1 MNRLIVLSGVPGSGK
16 SYFSNALKAEKSEG
30 VYVISSDQLRY
41 ELLGNQRDLSQDDK
55 VWKRFYELVREYSDE
70 KEAVVVL
77 DSTNAKKIYRL
88 DNLKPFRH
96 LYDKIDVV
104 VFQLDKETVLKQ
116 NKERENPIPEDALL
130 RLIDEFELP
139 DEEEKEFFDHI
150 DTIKSH
156 HIKQIIKRYL

>member
-1 MNRLIVLSGVPGSGK
+1 MNRLIILSGVPGSGK
-16 SYFSNALKAEKSEG
+16 SYFSSVLKSEKSKD
-30 VYVISSDQLRY
+30 VYIISSDQLRY

-55 VWKRFYELVREYSDE
+55 IWKRFYELAKEYSAIKD
-70 KEAVVVL
+70 AIVVL

-88 DNLKPFRH
+88 DNIKPYRE
-96 LYDKIDVV
+96 LYDEIDTI

-116 NKERENPIPEDALL
+116 NKERDNPIPEDALL

>member
-1 MNRLIVLSGVPGSGK
+1 MNRLIILSGVPGSGK

-30 VYVISSDQLRY
+30 VYIISSDQLRY

-55 VWKRFYELVREYSDE
+55 IWKRFYELAKEYSAIKD
-70 KEAVVVL
+70 ATVVL

-88 DNLKPFRH
+88 DNIKPYRK
-96 LYDKIDVV
+96 LYDEIDVI

-116 NKERENPIPEDALL
+116 NRERENPIPENALL
-130 RLIDEFELP
+130 KLIDEFELP

-150 DTIKSH
+150 DVIKSH
-156 HIKQIIKRYL
+156 RIKQIIKHYL

>member
-16 SYFSNALKAEKSEG
+16 SYFSNALKEQKSEG

-55 VWKRFYELVREYSDE
+55 IWKSFYELVEEYGHKKD
-70 KEAVVVL
+70 ALVIL
-77 DSTNAKKIYRL
+77 DSTNAKKTYRL
-88 DNLKPFRH
+88 DNLKPFRS
-96 LYDKIDVV
+96 LYEQIDVV
-104 VFQLDKETVLKQ
+104 VFQLDKELVLKQ
-116 NKERENPIPEDALL
+116 NLERENPIPEDALL
-130 RLIDEFELP
+130 RLIDGFELP

-150 DTIKSH
+150 DMIKSH

>member
-1 MNRLIVLSGVPGSGK
+1 MTRLIVLSGVPGSGK
-16 SYFSNALKAEKSEG
+16 SYFSNAIKAEKSKG

-55 VWKRFYELVREYSDE
+55 VWKRFYELVKEYGC
-70 KEAVVVL
+70 KKNALVIL

-88 DNLKPFRH
+88 DNLKPFRD
-96 LYDKIDVV
+96 LYDEIDVV
-104 VFQLDKETVLKQ
+104 VFQLDKETVLRQ

-139 DEEEKEFFDHI
+139 DEEEKAFFDHI

>member
-1 MNRLIVLSGVPGSGK
+1 MNRLIILSGVPGSGK
-16 SYFSNALKAEKSEG
+16 SYFSSVLKSEKSEG
-30 VYVISSDQLRY
+30 VYIISSDQLRY

-55 VWKRFYELVREYSDE
+55 IWKRFYELAKEYSSIKD
-70 KEAVVVL
+70 AIVVL

-88 DNLKPFRH
+88 DNIKPYRE
-96 LYDKIDVV
+96 LYDEIDTI

-116 NKERENPIPEDALL
+116 NKERDNPIPEDALL

>member
-30 VYVISSDQLRY
+30 VYIISSDQLRY

-55 VWKRFYELVREYSDE
+55 IWKRFYELVEEYAH
-70 KEAVVVL
+70 KENALVIL
-77 DSTNAKKIYRL
+77 DSTNAKKIYRMN
-88 DNLKPFRH
+88 NLKPFRD
-96 LYDKIDVV
+96 LYDEMDVI

-139 DEEEKEFFDHI
+139 DDEEKEFFDHI

-156 HIKQIIKRYL
+156 HIKQIIKRYI

>member
-1 MNRLIVLSGVPGSGK
+1 MNRLIILSGVPGSGK
-16 SYFSNALKAEKSEG
+16 SYFSNALKTEKSEG
-30 VYVISSDQLRY
+30 VYIISSDQLRY

-55 VWKRFYELVREYSDE
+55 IWKRFYELAKEYSAIKD
-70 KEAVVVL
+70 ATVVL

-88 DNLKPFRH
+88 DNIKPYRK
-96 LYDKIDVV
+96 LYDEIDVI

-130 RLIDEFELP
+130 KLIDEFELP